1 MDEITAF
8 TEYLTRSVNRR
19 LLRLL
24 SWVLEMPDEYL
35 WDNIESHSG
44 PVNEGYLRHALFHP
58 FKHQEKGMGEGLKMF
73 GHTDF
78 GTTTLLFSV
87 PVTCLQIWGRDAVWR
102 YVEYAPGALVV
113 NIGDTLERKLNFC
126 HTHHRSKWLTSTV
139 VSGGHFRATRHR
151 VAQPPDSQS
160 TFERLSLVCFNGSK
174 GDLRMQ
180 PCWGTQFY

>member
-1 MDEITAF
+1 MPQTIKGKPDGISQFNFYDNEFKDINKVPACIHPYMDEITAF

-35 WDNIESHSG
+35 WDNVESHSG

-58 FKHQEKGMGEGLKMF
+58 FEHKEKGMGEGLKMF

-102 YVEYAPGALVV
+102 YVEYSPGALVV
-113 NIGDTLERKLNFC
+113 NIGDTLEREY
-126 HTHHRSKWLTSTV
+126 H
-139 VSGGHFRATRHR
+139 
-151 VAQPPDSQS
+151 
-160 TFERLSLVCFNGSK
+160 
-174 GDLRMQ
+174 
-180 PCWGTQFY
+180 

>member
-87 PVTCLQIWGRDAVWR
+87 PVTCLQIWGRDDIWR
-102 YVEYAPGALVV
+102 YVEYSPGALVV
-113 NIGDTLERKLNFC
+113 NIGDTLEREWTVISDEVRHANGLSRFRGSFPSY
-126 HTHHRSKWLTSTV
+126 TTPSRPTSRLAIYFREAIARLLQWLQGRSSN
-139 VSGGHFRATRHR
+139 ATM
-151 VAQPPDSQS
+151 
-160 TFERLSLVCFNGSK
+160 LG
-174 GDLRMQ
+174 
-180 PCWGTQFY
+180 

>member
-24 SWVLEMPDEYL
+24 SWVLEMPDEFL

-58 FKHQEKGMGEGLKMF
+58 FEHTEKGMGEGLKMF

-102 YVEYAPGALVV
+102 YVEYSPGALVV
-113 NIGDTLERKLNFC
+113 NIGDTLEC
-126 HTHHRSKWLTSTV
+126 
-139 VSGGHFRATRHR
+139 G
-151 VAQPPDSQS
+151 
-160 TFERLSLVCFNGSK
+160 
-174 GDLRMQ
+174 
-180 PCWGTQFY
+180 

>member
-1 MDEITAF
+1 MDVRDLRGTELTVPQTIKGKPDGISQFNFYDDEFKDINKVPTCVHPYMDEVTAF

-58 FKHQEKGMGEGLKMF
+58 FEHKEKGMGEGLKMF

-102 YVEYAPGALVV
+102 YVEYSPGALVV
-113 NIGDTLERKLNFC
+113 NIGDTLERG
-126 HTHHRSKWLTSTV
+126 S
-139 VSGGHFRATRHR
+139 
-151 VAQPPDSQS
+151 
-160 TFERLSLVCFNGSK
+160 LSACL
-174 GDLRMQ
+174 LREASL
-180 PCWGTQFY
+180 